1 LLHSGADTCV
11 EDSTVER
18 KRIAVFVVSGGRLGG
33 VESDIF
39 PKRFD
44 AVVAV
49 LARVL
54 YAALISAQESRRLI
68 LFLGEPRFA
77 RDEADVGPTGID
89 IF

>member
-1 LLHSGADTCV
+1 MLHSGADTCV

-54 YAALISAQESRRLI
+54 YAALIGAHLYLVAKLGTTAPPWQKAEESEELR
-68 LFLGEPRFA
+68 
-77 RDEADVGPTGID
+77 EAEA
-89 IF
+89 